1 MDFEIWWFLA
11 FAVVMTV
18 LVGVYKL
25 AFAFINRH
33 STLLLTAELEQ
44 RLARIE
50 HATESTAIEVERI
63 GENQR
68 FLTRALG
75 QQPVPEPVAKPAP
88 VERVITP
95 H

>member
-1 MDFEIWWFLA
+1 MDFEIWWLLA
-11 FAVVMTV
+11 FTVVMTV

-33 STLLLTAELEQ
+33 SSHALPTDLER

-50 HATESTAIEVERI
+50 HAVESTAIEVERI
-63 GENQR
+63 EESQR
-68 FLTRALG
+68 FLTRTLTERLASKSASESSLAG
-75 QQPVPEPVAKPAP
+75 
-88 VERVITP
+88 RVITP